1 MQLHVMYGFVSCM
14 LLLQLRGHGFWRVR
28 TQRRWGF
35 GEDGLRGH
43 QDHENWW
50 CIELF
55 LRRTCTQWP
64 NFTAS
69 DEFGGADFVCR
80 AKRQLITVM
89 QQLGNYRLSFS
100 RFGLIIQW
108 QSQWLAN
115 KVIST
120 RWIKPLQ
127 CLVNPFPYHQ
137 PKS

>member
-1 MQLHVMYGFVSCM
+1 MVSGAFERNDGGG
-14 LLLQLRGHGFWRVR
+14 LVK
-28 TQRRWGF
+28 TVS
-35 GEDGLRGH
+35 EDTKITKCDGVLSCFFEGT
-43 QDHENWW
+43 
-50 CIELF
+50 LVG
-55 LRRTCTQWP
+55 TCAQWP

-127 CLVNPFPYHQ
+127 CLVNPFLYHQ
-137 PKS
+137 PRS